1 MKELINK
8 LFHAEPYSAER
19 YQLSKELQNLEQQTN
34 LRTNY
39 HLDSTNRSV
48 DVEILKRNKG
58 LYETIDSF
66 TVNNIKVYEE
76 VK

>member
-19 YQLSKELQNLEQQTN
+19 YQISNELHNLEQQTN

-39 HLDSTNRSV
+39 HLDSINKSV
-48 DVEILKRNKG
+48 KVEILKKSNG
-58 LYETIDSF
+58 LYETIDRF
-66 TVNNIKVYEE
+66 TINNIKIYEE
-76 VK
+76 AK